1 MHNGLGRFV
10 EESGEKY
17 PCFPLSIGV
26 STITKL
32 LVRIF
37 KRFPAFFVVLEL
49 FGQLLLYVPIS
60 ICRECP
66 RSYTHNLRGN
76 LRSMYFAPV
85 LFHAILYAKEFFL

>member
-1 MHNGLGRFV
+1 MQNGLGRFV
-10 EESGEKY
+10 ERKRRERIY
-17 PCFPLSIGV
+17 HCFPLSIEV

-60 ICRECP
+60 MC
-66 RSYTHNLRGN
+66 H
-76 LRSMYFAPV
+76 
-85 LFHAILYAKEFFL
+85 